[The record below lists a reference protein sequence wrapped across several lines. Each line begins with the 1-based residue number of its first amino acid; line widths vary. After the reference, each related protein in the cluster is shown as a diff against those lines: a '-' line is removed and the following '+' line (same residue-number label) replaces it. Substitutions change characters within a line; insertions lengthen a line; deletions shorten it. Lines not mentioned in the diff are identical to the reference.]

1 MAVNP
6 SKLALLEA
14 LKQKRLNYVSGEVLA
29 RELNVSRTA
38 IWKHI
43 KSLRKDGYII
53 EPSPKLGYKYMA
65 APDKLLPLEIL
76 HNLKTNYL
84 GRRIIHF
91 LETDSTQ
98 DVAKEM
104 VVKGAPEGTLII
116 AEGQSKGRGRL
127 GRTWLSPQGQGIY
140 LSLILRPHISPI
152 HAPKITLMAAVSIVQ
167 AIEAI
172 TPVKA
177 QIKWPND
184 ILISHRKVA
193 GILTEIDA
201 EMDRTNAIILGIGIN
216 INNHSSSFSSELR
229 DTVTSL
235 RMETG
240 REISRLGLLQ
250 TLLLDL
256 ENLYET
262 FKAKGFTPIL
272 GIWKK
277 KDITVGSYVKAVLI
291 DRELVGQAVDIDH
304 EGALILRDEKG
315 NTHRIISGDVTLLR
329 IR

>member
-1 MAVNP
+1 MGANSVRF
-6 SKLALLEA
+6 ALLEL
-14 LKQKRLNYVSGEVLA
+14 LKEKRLNYVSGEALA
-29 RELNVSRTA
+29 QELNVSRTA
-38 IWKHI
+38 VWKHI
-43 KSLRKDGYII
+43 KSLRKDGYTI
-53 EPSPKLGYKYMA
+53 EPCPKLGYKYMA

-84 GRRIIHF
+84 GRHAIHF
-91 LETDSTQ
+91 LEIGSTQ

-104 VVKGAPEGTLII
+104 VVKGASEGTLII
-116 AEGQSKGRGRL
+116 AEGQTKGRGRL
-127 GRTWLSPQGQGIY
+127 GRTWLSPQGQGLY

-152 HAPKITLMAAVSIVQ
+152 HAPKIALMVAVAIAH

-184 ILISHRKVA
+184 VLISHRKVA

-201 EMDRTNAIILGIGIN
+201 EMDRTNAVILGIGIN
-216 INNHSSSFSSELR
+216 INNDTSYFPRELKN
-229 DTVTSL
+229 TVTSL

-240 REISRLGLLQ
+240 REISRLELLQ
-250 TLLLDL
+250 TLLMEI

-262 FKAKGFTPIL
+262 FKVKGFIP
-272 GIWKK
+272 GVWKE
-277 KDITVGSYVKAVLI
+277 KDVTIGSRVKAVLM

-304 EGALILRDEKG
+304 EGALILKDGKG
-315 NTHRIISGDVTLLR
+315 DIHRIVSGDVTLLR

>member
-1 MAVNP
+1 MAVNS
-6 SKLALLEA
+6 SKLSLLEA
-14 LKQKRLNYVSGEVLA
+14 LKEKRSNYVSGEALA

-43 KSLRKDGYII
+43 KSLRKNGYTI
-53 EPSPKLGYKYMA
+53 EPCPKLGYKYMA

-76 HNLKTNYL
+76 HNLKTNCL
-84 GRRIIHF
+84 GRHAIHF
-91 LETDSTQ
+91 LEVGSTQ

-104 VVKGAPEGTLII
+104 VVKGASEGTLII
-116 AEGQSKGRGRL
+116 AEGQTKGRGRL

-140 LSLILRPHISPI
+140 LSLILRPQISPI
-152 HAPKITLMAAVSIVQ
+152 HAPRITLMAAVAIAH

-172 TPVKA
+172 TPVEA

-184 ILISHRKVA
+184 VLILHRKVA

-201 EMDRTNAIILGIGIN
+201 EMDRTNAVILGIGIN
-216 INNHSSSFSSELR
+216 INNDSTSFPRELR
-229 DTVTSL
+229 NTVTSL

-250 TLLLDL
+250 TLLLEL

-262 FKAKGFTPIL
+262 FKVKGFIPIL
-272 GIWKK
+272 GVWKE
-277 KDITVGSYVKAVLI
+277 KDVTIGSRVKAVLM

-315 NTHRIISGDVTLLR
+315 DIHRIVSGDVTLLR